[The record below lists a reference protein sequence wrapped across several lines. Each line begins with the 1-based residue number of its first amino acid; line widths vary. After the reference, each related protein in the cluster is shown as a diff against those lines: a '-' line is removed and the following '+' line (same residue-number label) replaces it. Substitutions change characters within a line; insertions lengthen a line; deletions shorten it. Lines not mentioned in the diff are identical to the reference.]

1 MACRKCFSNEFPWQ
15 TSRPHIKYKSLTPFN
30 SVLCQAFHTS
40 ERLHSYDLP
49 HRTYA
54 PLPITHSPS
63 GNHFCKLFSISTHS
77 RRVERETFSSFR
89 GTHSH
94 TVTQANP
101 SHVLGAEYKWLS
113 WATWLDLSVR
123 RQNKWRSPQSH
134 RETIY
139 KLGGKQSRDPG

>member
-40 ERLHSYDLP
+40 ERLHSYNLP

-89 GTHSH
+89 GPHKQ
-94 TVTQANP
+94 TQATSWERNTNGCP
-101 SHVLGAEYKWLS
+101 GQLDLTCLSGGKTNGGVPKATEKLFISLGASKVGIRES
-113 WATWLDLSVR
+113 
-123 RQNKWRSPQSH
+123 QS
-134 RETIY
+134 E
-139 KLGGKQSRDPG
+139 